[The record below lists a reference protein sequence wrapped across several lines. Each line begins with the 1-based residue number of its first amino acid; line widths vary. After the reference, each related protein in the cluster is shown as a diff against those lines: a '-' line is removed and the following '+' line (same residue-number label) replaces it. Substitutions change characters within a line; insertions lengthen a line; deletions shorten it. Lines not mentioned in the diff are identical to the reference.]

1 MIKIIAIIGARPQF
15 IKHAPIELYF
25 KNRCDFITIHTGQH
39 YDENMSKVFFDEL
52 GMNPPTYM
60 LELGGGSHG
69 GQTGKMLIEIEKILI
84 QESADYVLVYGD
96 TNSTIAGALAA
107 AKLNVPVIHVEAG
120 LRSFNKEMPEEI
132 NRILTD
138 HVSSILIC
146 PTAQAIENLK
156 SENIDQR
163 VFKTGDI
170 MCDMVHIA
178 KKKKVLQKSADYL
191 RYIYATIHRP
201 YNTDNIERLEK
212 VLKGLNEL
220 RSKVIFARHP
230 RTEKLMNKF
239 GLLDRNYENV
249 KFISPVSYFENLNYM
264 FNSKAVITDSGG
276 MQKEAYVLKKKCI
289 TLRPET
295 EWVETLENNWNVL
308 IYDELD
314 QMQEELEKTPFNHDE
329 LIYGD
334 GNAAEEIYNII
345 TNNFKI

>member
-15 IKHAPIELYF
+15 IKHAPVELYF
-25 KNRCDFITIHTGQH
+25 KDKSDFATIHTGQH

-52 GMNPPTYM
+52 GMSQPSY
-60 LELGGGSHG
+60 LLQLGGGSHG
-69 GQTGKMLIEIEKILI
+69 EQTGKMLIEIEKILI
-84 QESADYVLVYGD
+84 QESADCVMVYGD

-107 AKLNVPVIHVEAG
+107 AKLNIPVIHIEAG
-120 LRSFNKEMPEEI
+120 LRSYNKEMPEEI

-138 HVSSILIC
+138 NMSSILIC
-146 PTAQAIENLK
+146 PTDQAVENLK
-156 SENIDQR
+156 KENIVDS

-170 MCDMVHIA
+170 MCDMIHIA
-178 KKKKVLQKSADYL
+178 KKKKVLQKSIDYQS
-191 RYIYATIHRP
+191 YIYATIHRP
-201 YNTDNIERLEK
+201 YNTDDIERLEK

-220 RSKVIFARHP
+220 SSKVIFARHP

-239 GLLDRNYENV
+239 DLLDRDYENV

-264 FNSKAVITDSGG
+264 YNSKAVITDSGG

-289 TLRPET
+289 TLRSET
-295 EWVETLENNWNVL
+295 EWVETLKNNWNVL
-308 IYDELD
+308 IYEELD